1 RKSPDLQTCSVMP
14 KLMTYED
21 SKGKLN
27 TVQYQ
32 VLGGCR
38 NSQ

>member
-1 RKSPDLQTCSVMP
+1 MP

-32 VLGGCR
+32 ILSGCR